1 MLAYL
6 GREFGLR
13 SKRFALVA
21 EGGEVRHV
29 AVDEGAD
36 LLAKTSASAL
46 MPMIKQLDAAKAA
59 EAAVAAELTTMESEA
74 AYAYLSSSKTL
85 SVLRKAG
92 VPPTVL
98 EKSRVIVAEAAG
110 VEYTPLPAT
119 KAGWSPAPAAGAG
132 DDAADSNQAVLGAV
146 AALAIGFAAYS
157 QQGAPV
163 AMPDLGAEPVP
174 RAPVMRMRP
183 RSAPAAPKKAEAPKA
198 EPKVE
203 APKVEAK
210 KAGATDKETAVMKA
224 VEAKAKAKAE
234 RAAAVKAAN
243 DKAKSKAAA
252 KAASKA
258 EAAKAEAAKA
268 KAAA

>member
-85 SVLRKAG
+85 SVLRKVG

-198 EPKVE
+198 E

>member
-198 EPKVE
+198 E